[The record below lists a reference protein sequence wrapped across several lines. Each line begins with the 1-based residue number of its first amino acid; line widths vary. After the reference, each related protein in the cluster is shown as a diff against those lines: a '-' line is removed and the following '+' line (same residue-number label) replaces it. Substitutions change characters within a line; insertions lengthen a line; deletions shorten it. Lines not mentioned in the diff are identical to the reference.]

1 MHGHINNR
9 LYLQKNTNKDTSTTF
24 FNIRWDN
31 TLKDMEVVEVSEG
44 KNQAPFD
51 RIMIVRTVVLF
62 LALINQFLVLNGYS
76 PLPFDNAELETTV
89 TALLTLGASLWAWWK
104 NNDVRYKARRN
115 TQYLKDKGL
124 K

>member
-1 MHGHINNR
+1 
-9 LYLQKNTNKDTSTTF
+9 
-24 FNIRWDN
+24 
-31 TLKDMEVVEVSEG
+31 VSET

-51 RIMIVRTVVLF
+51 KMMIIRTAILL
-62 LALINQFLVLNGYS
+62 LAWLNQYLVINGNS
-76 PLPFDNAELETTV
+76 PLPINSEEITILITFA
-89 TALLTLGASLWAWWK
+89 ASMWAWWK

>member
-1 MHGHINNR
+1 
-9 LYLQKNTNKDTSTTF
+9 
-24 FNIRWDN
+24 
-31 TLKDMEVVEVSEG
+31 VSEG

-51 RIMIVRTVVLF
+51 KIMIVRTVVLF
-62 LALINQFLVLNGYS
+62 LALINQYLVLNGYS
-76 PLPFDNAELETTV
+76 PLPIDDAELEMTV
-89 TALLTLGASLWAWWK
+89 TALLTFGASLWAWWK